1 MGDALWGRTWAER
14 CSAGDAEFDSI
25 KFDFE
30 TWKTTNQITKRM
42 QIFIN
47 KCLIRI
53 MNIKWTDEITNEELW
68 RITNQ
73 KSIEIQIKRRK

>member
-1 MGDALWGRTWAER
+1 MNEVSYMGDALWGRTWAER

-53 MNIKWTDEITNEELW
+53 RNIKWTIRLQKKNYEESPN
-68 RITNQ
+68 RSQ
-73 KSIEIQIKRRK
+73 